1 MNNRMFDQEYQ
12 LSYFKDNGFMR
23 KKCPKCGEHFWTR
36 NEEQE
41 TCGDASCDEYTFIGD
56 PAFSK
61 SYDLTEMREAFL
73 SFFEANDHTRIG
85 RYPVIARWRDD
96 IYLTIASIADFQPF
110 VTSGVVPPP
119 ANPLCISQPCI
130 RLDDLDSVGKSGRHL
145 TNFEMMAH
153 HAFND
158 PDHEVYWKDE
168 TVEYCDRLLA
178 KLGLISDVT
187 YKEEPWAGGGN
198 AGPCLEVIVD
208 GLELATLVFMDMRE
222 SRDGEITIKGKQYVK
237 MDNSIVDTGYGLE
250 RFVWASQGSPTI
262 YDAVFPDIVNKIM
275 EYAGIEHSLHDPEY
289 AEVLAQN
296 ARLSGRFDLGTTTG
310 LDQLRNSVANEI
322 GISVERLKS
331 IIEPVEKVY
340 AIVDH
345 SRCLAFMLG
354 DGIVPSNV
362 KAGYLARLVI
372 RRMLR
377 LMDAAELDISI
388 SELVEMQINR
398 INDPAYAH
406 RSQTIREILDLEET
420 KYQQVISKG
429 RRLIERSVRK
439 MESAGVIPTSQLIE
453 WYDTHGIPPEIAK
466 EVADAEKTAIDLPD
480 NFYSM
485 VASTH
490 TTAPAEAE
498 GEETPYHD
506 RIQLVPPTK
515 LLFYDEPDNVSFEAV
530 VLDVC
535 DNHIIL
541 DQTLFY
547 PEGGG
552 QPADHGVISTSDV
565 VLRVIDVQSVS
576 GVVLHEIAKLEGDA
590 VQPVRKGDIV
600 SGRIDSKRR
609 FAHAQHHTA
618 THIVNHCAKIVLG
631 DHIWQTGAQKSE
643 TKARLDVTH
652 FKRITDHEFVEI
664 EQLANEE
671 VTRNLRVHTG
681 WMDRV
686 DAEKEYG
693 FGLYQGGV
701 PPGRDI
707 RVVRVGGDV
716 EACAGTHLPY
726 TGMVGQIKLLHT
738 ERIQDGVER
747 IEFAAGSAA
756 VLASQER
763 DRILKQACS
772 ILRVPPEKLAST
784 ANRFFT
790 EWKELSKQNTRL
802 KEELASALAGNMVA
816 GARSAGNIRIASY
829 ISSHADMQELIKI
842 AGELR
847 EIPDMVALVGSTS
860 DGGKV
865 VVSVGRDAQAS
876 GLDAGAI
883 VRRICGKL
891 GGSGGGKPGMA
902 QGGGPDAGK
911 LDAAFEEEIGSI
923 TGCD

>member
-1 MNNRMFDQEYQ
+1 MNNHMFDQEYQ
-12 LSYFKDNGFMR
+12 LSYFKDNGFIR
-23 KKCPKCGEHFWTR
+23 KKCLKCGEHFWTR
-36 NEEQE
+36 NAEQE
-41 TCGDASCDEYTFIGD
+41 TCGDASCDEYSFIGA

-61 SYDLTEMREAFL
+61 SYNLTEMREAFL
-73 SFFEANDHTRIG
+73 SFFEANDHTRID

-96 IYLTIASIADFQPF
+96 IYLTIASIADFQPY
-110 VTSGVVPPP
+110 VTSGAVPPP

-158 PDHEVYWKDE
+158 PDHRVYWKDE
-168 TVEYCDRLLA
+168 TVEYCDRLLS
-178 KLGLISDVT
+178 KLGLLSDVT

-222 SRDGEITIKGKQYVK
+222 SRDGDITIKGKQYVK
-237 MDNSIVDTGYGLE
+237 MNNSIVDTGYGLE

-262 YDAVFPDIVNKIM
+262 YDAVFPEMVNKVT

-296 ARLSGRFDLGTTTG
+296 ARLSGRFDLGMTTD
-310 LDQLRNSVANEI
+310 LDQLRNSVAKEI
-322 GISVERLKS
+322 GIDVERLKS

-377 LMDAAELDISI
+377 LMDATELDISI
-388 SELVEMQINR
+388 SELVEMQINQ
-398 INDPAYAH
+398 ISDPAYAH

-420 KYQQVISKG
+420 KYRQVISKG
-429 RRLIERSVRK
+429 RRLIERSVKK
-439 MESAGVIPTSQLIE
+439 MKHAGAIPTSQLIE

-490 TTAPAEAE
+490 TVAAAAEAE
-498 GEETPYHD
+498 AEMPYQD
-506 RIQLVPPTK
+506 QIKLIPPTK
-515 LLFYDEPDNVSFEAV
+515 LLFYDEPGNVSFEAV
-530 VLDVC
+530 VLEVC
-535 DNHIIL
+535 DSHIVL

-552 QPADHGVISTSDV
+552 QPADHGVLSTADV
-565 VLRVIDVQSVS
+565 VLHVTDVQSVS
-576 GVVLHEIAKLEGDA
+576 GVVLHEIAKLEGGE
-590 VQPVRKGDIV
+590 VNPMRRGDLV

-643 TKARLDVTH
+643 TKARLDITH
-652 FKRITDHEFVEI
+652 FKRIADHEFVEI

-671 VTRNLRVHTG
+671 VAKNRHVHTG

-701 PPGRDI
+701 PPGEKI

-716 EACAGTHLPY
+716 EACAGTHLPF

-763 DRILKQACS
+763 DHILKQACS
-772 ILRVPPEKLAST
+772 ILRVPPEKLAN
-784 ANRFFT
+784 AADRFFT

-802 KEELASALAGNMVA
+802 KEELASAIRDNMVA
-816 GARSAGNIRIASY
+816 GAISAGNVRIASY

-842 AGELR
+842 AGSLR
-847 EIPDMVALVGSTS
+847 GIPDMVALIGSTD

-865 VVSVGRDAQAS
+865 VVSVGKDAQAN
-876 GLDAGAI
+876 GFDAGAI
-883 VRRICGKL
+883 VRSICGKL
-891 GGSGGGKPGMA
+891 GGSGGGKPEMA

-911 LDAAFEEEIGSI
+911 LGEAFDAEIGLI

>member
-1 MNNRMFDQEYQ
+1 MNNHMFDQEYQ
-12 LSYFKDNGFMR
+12 LAYFKDNGFIR
-23 KKCPKCGEHFWTR
+23 KKCLKCGEHFWTR
-36 NEEQE
+36 NAERE
-41 TCGDASCDEYTFIGD
+41 TCGDASCDEYSFIGS

-61 SYDLTEMREAFL
+61 SYNLTEMREAFL
-73 SFFEANDHTRIG
+73 SFFEANNHTRID

-96 IYLTIASIADFQPF
+96 IYLTIASIADFQPY
-110 VTSGVVPPP
+110 VTSGAVPPP

-158 PDHEVYWKDE
+158 PDHRIYWKDE
-168 TVEYCDRLLA
+168 TVEYCDRLLS
-178 KLGLISDVT
+178 KLGLLSDVT

-222 SRDGEITIKGKQYVK
+222 SKDGDITIKGKQYVK
-237 MDNSIVDTGYGLE
+237 MNNSIVDTGYGLE

-262 YDAVFPDIVNKIM
+262 YDAVFPEMVNKVT

-296 ARLSGRFDLGTTTG
+296 ARLSGRFDLGMTTD
-310 LDQLRNSVANEI
+310 LDQLRNSVAKEI
-322 GISVERLKS
+322 GIDVERLKS

-377 LMDAAELDISI
+377 LMDATELDISI
-388 SELVEMQINR
+388 SELVEMQINQ
-398 INDPAYAH
+398 ISDPAYAH

-420 KYQQVISKG
+420 KYRQVISKG
-429 RRLIERSVRK
+429 RRLIERSVKK
-439 MESAGVIPTSQLIE
+439 MKHAGAIPTSQLIE

-490 TTAPAEAE
+490 TVAAAAEAE
-498 GEETPYHD
+498 AETPYRD
-506 RIQLVPPTK
+506 QIELIPPTK
-515 LLFYDEPDNVSFEAV
+515 LLFYDEPENVSFEAV

-535 DNHIIL
+535 DGHIVL

-552 QPADHGVISTSDV
+552 QPADHGVLSTADV
-565 VLRVIDVQSVS
+565 VLHVTDVQSVS
-576 GVVLHEIAKLEGDA
+576 GVVLHEIAELEGGE
-590 VQPVRKGDIV
+590 VNPMRRGDLV

-643 TKARLDVTH
+643 TKARLDITH
-652 FKRITDHEFVEI
+652 FKRIADHEFVEI

-671 VTRNLRVHTG
+671 VAKNRHVYTG

-701 PPGRDI
+701 PPGEKI

-716 EACAGTHLPY
+716 EACAGTHLSF

-763 DRILKQACS
+763 DHILKHACS
-772 ILRVPPEKLAST
+772 ILRVPPEKLASA

-802 KEELASALAGNMVA
+802 KEELASALVGNMVA
-816 GARSAGNIRIASY
+816 GARPAGNVRIASY

-842 AGELR
+842 AGGLR
-847 EIPDMVALVGSTS
+847 EIPDMVALLGSTS

-865 VVSVGRDAQAS
+865 VVSVGKDARSS

-891 GGSGGGKPGMA
+891 GGSGGGKPEMA

-911 LDAAFEEEIGSI
+911 LVEAFDAEIGLI

>member
-1 MNNRMFDQEYQ
+1 MNNHMFDQEYQ
-12 LSYFKDNGFMR
+12 LSYFKDNGFIR
-23 KKCPKCGEHFWTR
+23 KKCLKCGEHFWTR
-36 NEEQE
+36 NAERE
-41 TCGDASCDEYTFIGD
+41 TCGDASCDEYSFIGA

-61 SYDLTEMREAFL
+61 SYNLTEMREAFL
-73 SFFEANDHTRIG
+73 SFFEANDHTRID

-110 VTSGVVPPP
+110 VTSGAVPPP

-158 PDHEVYWKDE
+158 QDHRIYWKDE
-168 TVEYCDRLLA
+168 TVEYCDQLLS
-178 KLGLISDVT
+178 KLGLLSDVT

-222 SRDGEITIKGKQYVK
+222 SRDGDITIKGKQYVK
-237 MDNSIVDTGYGLE
+237 MNNSIVDTGYGLE

-262 YDAVFPDIVNKIM
+262 YDAVFPEMVSKVT

-296 ARLSGRFDLGTTTG
+296 ARLSGRFDLGMTTD
-310 LDQLRNSVANEI
+310 LDQLRNSVAKEI
-322 GISVERLKS
+322 GIDVERLKS

-377 LMDAAELDISI
+377 LMDATELDISI
-388 SELVEMQINR
+388 SELVEMQINQ
-398 INDPAYAH
+398 ISDPAYAH

-420 KYQQVISKG
+420 KYKQVISKG
-429 RRLIERSVRK
+429 RRLIERSVKK
-439 MESAGVIPTSQLIE
+439 MEHAGAIPTSQLIE

-490 TTAPAEAE
+490 TVAVAAEAE
-498 GEETPYHD
+498 AKTRYQD
-506 RIQLVPPTK
+506 KIKLIPPTK
-515 LLFYDEPDNVSFEAV
+515 LLFYDEPENVSFEAV
-530 VLDVC
+530 VLEVC
-535 DNHIIL
+535 DGHIVL

-552 QPADHGVISTSDV
+552 QPADHGVLSTADV
-565 VLRVIDVQSVS
+565 VLHVTDVQSVS
-576 GVVLHEIAKLEGDA
+576 GVVLHEIAELEGGE
-590 VQPVRKGDIV
+590 VNPMRRGDLV

-643 TKARLDVTH
+643 TKARLDITH
-652 FKRITDHEFVEI
+652 FKRIADHEFIEI
-664 EQLANEE
+664 EQLANKE
-671 VTRNLRVHTG
+671 VAKNRRVHTT

-693 FGLYQGGV
+693 FALYQGGV
-701 PPGRDI
+701 PPGEKI

-716 EACAGTHLPY
+716 EACAGTHLPF

-747 IEFAAGSAA
+747 IEFAAGNAA
-756 VLASQER
+756 VIASQER
-763 DRILKQACS
+763 DHILKQACS
-772 ILRVPPEKLAST
+772 ILRVPPEKLAS
-784 ANRFFT
+784 AADRFFT

-802 KEELASALAGNMVA
+802 KEELASAIRDNMVA
-816 GARSAGNIRIASY
+816 GAKSAGNVRIASY

-842 AGELR
+842 AGSLR
-847 EIPDMVALVGSTS
+847 EIPDMVALIGSTNNS
-860 DGGKV
+860 GKV
-865 VVSVGRDAQAS
+865 VVAVGKDAQAS

-883 VRRICGKL
+883 VRRICEKL
-891 GGSGGGKPGMA
+891 GGSGGGKPEMA

-911 LDAAFEEEIGSI
+911 LSEAFDAEIGLI

>member
-1 MNNRMFDQEYQ
+1 MFDQEYQ
-12 LSYFKDNGFMR
+12 LSYFKDNGFTR
-23 KKCPKCGEHFWTR
+23 KKCLKCGEHFWTR
-36 NEEQE
+36 NAERE
-41 TCGDASCDEYTFIGD
+41 TCGDASCDEYSFIGA

-61 SYDLTEMREAFL
+61 SYNLTEMREAFL
-73 SFFEANDHTRIG
+73 SFFEANDHTRID

-110 VTSGVVPPP
+110 VTSGAVPPP

-158 PDHEVYWKDE
+158 QDNRVYWKEE
-168 TVEYCDRLLA
+168 TVEYCDQLLS
-178 KLGLISDVT
+178 KLGLLSDVT

-222 SRDGEITIKGKQYVK
+222 SKDGDITIKGKQYVK

-262 YDAVFPDIVNKIM
+262 YDAVFPEMVSKVT

-296 ARLSGRFDLGTTTG
+296 ARLSGRFDLGMTTD
-310 LDQLRNSVANEI
+310 LDQLRNSVAKEI
-322 GISVERLKS
+322 GIDVKRLKS

-377 LMDAAELDISI
+377 LMDATKLDISI
-388 SELVEMQINR
+388 SELVEMQINQ
-398 INDPAYAH
+398 ISDPAYAH

-420 KYQQVISKG
+420 KYKQVISKG
-429 RRLIERSVRK
+429 RRLIERSVK
-439 MESAGVIPTSQLIE
+439 KIEHAGVIPTSQLIE

-490 TTAPAEAE
+490 TAAVAAEAE
-498 GEETPYHD
+498 AETLYQD
-506 RIQLVPPTK
+506 RIKLVPPTK
-515 LLFYDEPDNVSFEAV
+515 LLFYDEPENVSFEAV
-530 VLDVC
+530 VLEVC
-535 DNHIIL
+535 DGHIVL

-552 QPADHGVISTSDV
+552 QPADHGVLSTADA
-565 VLRVIDVQSVS
+565 VLHVTDVQSVA
-576 GVVLHEIAKLEGDA
+576 GVVLHEIDELDGGEVNPMRRGDL
-590 VQPVRKGDIV
+590 VI
-600 SGRIDSKRR
+600 GRIDSKRR

-618 THIVNHCAKIVLG
+618 THIVNNCAKIVLG

-643 TKARLDVTH
+643 TKARLDITH
-652 FKRITDHEFVEI
+652 FKRIADHEFTEI
-664 EQLANEE
+664 EQLANKE
-671 VTRNLRVHTG
+671 VAKNRHVHTT

-693 FGLYQGGV
+693 FALYQGGV
-701 PPGRDI
+701 PPGEKI

-716 EACAGTHLPY
+716 EACAGTHLPF

-747 IEFAAGSAA
+747 IEFAAGNAA
-756 VLASQER
+756 VIASQER
-763 DRILKQACS
+763 DHILKQACS
-772 ILRVPPEKLAST
+772 ILRVPPEKLAS
-784 ANRFFT
+784 AADRFFT

-802 KEELASALAGNMVA
+802 KEELASAIRDNMVA
-816 GARSAGNIRIASY
+816 SARSAGNIRIASY

-842 AGELR
+842 AGSLR
-847 EIPDMVALVGSTS
+847 GIPDMVALIGSTNNS
-860 DGGKV
+860 GKV
-865 VVSVGRDAQAS
+865 VVSVGKDAQAS

-883 VRRICGKL
+883 VRRICEKL
-891 GGSGGGKPGMA
+891 GGSGGGKPEMA

-911 LDAAFEEEIGSI
+911 LSEAFDAEIGLI

>member
-1 MNNRMFDQEYQ
+1 MNNHMFDQEYQ
-12 LSYFKDNGFMR
+12 LSYFKDNGFIR

-36 NEEQE
+36 NAEQE

-73 SFFEANDHTRIG
+73 SFFEANDHTRVD

-158 PDHEVYWKDE
+158 PDHEIYWKDE
-168 TVEYCDRLLA
+168 TVEYCDRLLS
-178 KLGLISDVT
+178 KLGLLSDVT

-222 SRDGEITIKGKQYVK
+222 SRDGDITIKGKQYVK
-237 MDNSIVDTGYGLE
+237 MNNSIVDTGYGLE

-262 YDAVFPDIVNKIM
+262 YDAVFPEMVNKVT

-289 AEVLAQN
+289 AAVLAQN
-296 ARLSGRFDLGTTTG
+296 ARLSGRFDLGMTTD
-310 LDQLRNSVANEI
+310 LDQLRNSVAKEI
-322 GISVERLKS
+322 GIDVERLKS

-377 LMDAAELDISI
+377 LMDATELDISI
-388 SELVEMQINR
+388 SELVEMQINQ
-398 INDPAYAH
+398 ISDPAYAH

-420 KYQQVISKG
+420 KYRQVISKG
-429 RRLIERSVRK
+429 RRLIERSVKK
-439 MESAGVIPTSQLIE
+439 MKPAGTIPTSQLIE

-466 EVADAEKTAIDLPD
+466 EVADAEKIAIDLPD

-490 TTAPAEAE
+490 TAAPAEDA

-515 LLFYDEPDNVSFEAV
+515 LLFYDEPENVSFEAV

-535 DNHIIL
+535 DGHIVL

-552 QPADHGVISTSDV
+552 QPADHGVLSTSDV
-565 VLRVIDVQSVS
+565 VLHVTDVQSVS
-576 GVVLHEIAKLEGDA
+576 GVVLHEIAELEGGEA
-590 VQPVRKGDIV
+590 NPMRRGDLV

-664 EQLANEE
+664 EQLANKE
-671 VTRNLRVHTG
+671 VTKNLHVHTE

-763 DRILKQACS
+763 DHILKKACS
-772 ILRVPPEKLAST
+772 ILRVPPEKLASA

-802 KEELASALAGNMVA
+802 KEELASALVDNMVA
-816 GARSAGNIRIASY
+816 GAKSAGNIRIASY
-829 ISSHADMQELIKI
+829 ISPHADMQELIKI
-842 AGELR
+842 AGSLR
-847 EIPDMVALVGSTS
+847 GIPDMVALIGSTS

-865 VVSVGRDAQAS
+865 VVSIGRDAQAS
-876 GLDAGAI
+876 GLDASAI

-891 GGSGGGKPGMA
+891 GGSGGGKLGMA

-911 LDAAFEEEIGSI
+911 LGEAFEVEIGLI